1 VRACSEA
8 NLMTNKGTIQ
18 YMDVGW
24 ALFDYLEENL
34 DATGE
39 MSDVQTLMCSQRMQM
54 SFAGAFAN

>member
-1 VRACSEA
+1 
-8 NLMTNKGTIQ
+8 
-18 YMDVGW
+18 MDVGW